1 MENDFKYYR
10 NSQMKAVSLRSRER
24 KEEITNNTKPV
35 LKIEKENG
43 VRGTVA
49 TVTKHHCATIFPFP
63 SSNVNATKRYL

>member
-24 KEEITNNTKPV
+24 NEEITNNTKPV

-49 TVTKHHCATIFPFP
+49 TWQSIIVL
-63 SSNVNATKRYL
+63 RYFLSLRRM

>member
-10 NSQMKAVSLRSRER
+10 NSQMKTVSLRSRER
-24 KEEITNNTKPV
+24 NEEITNNTKPV

-49 TVTKHHCATIFPFP
+49 TWQSIIVL
-63 SSNVNATKRYL
+63 RYFLSLRRM